1 MRFGRILLAVLAPL
15 LSVSPA
21 LKAPLDIDVTPES
34 HAPAVDSLLNLL
46 RSVVP
51 AAISNADAASHATA
65 HAPHF
70 AGFASRPFLA
80 PNLTPHLSPA
90 AAANLH
96 LIERLH
102 FRFLLRC

>member
-21 LKAPLDIDVTPES
+21 LKGPLDIDVTPES

-51 AAISNADAASHATA
+51 AAVSTADAAGHAGA
-65 HAPHF
+65 HTPHI

-80 PNLTPHLSPA
+80 PNLAPHLSPA

-96 LIERLH
+96 LLERQH
-102 FRFLLRC
+102 FRLLLRC

>member
-21 LKAPLDIDVTPES
+21 LKADVTPES

-51 AAISNADAASHATA
+51 AAVSTAHPGSHATA
-65 HAPHF
+65 QVSHV
-70 AGFASRPFLA
+70 AGPPSRPFLEPSLA
-80 PNLTPHLSPA
+80 PQMSPA
-90 AAANLH
+90 AEANLH
-96 LIERLH
+96 LLERQHL
-102 FRFLLRC
+102 RTLLRC